1 MHAII
6 FSRYFSDQLTHGHSS
21 VSNKYSLINNDENYE
36 FWLVDNNAKSKFN
49 ILNSDDELISKDK
62 YLKIELNKYTD
73 IISGNIYMNACF
85 YSRKDDK
92 LVEKCFN
99 ENFGENINIRR
110 EIIVK
115 NK

>member
-1 MHAII
+1 MHAIL

-21 VSNKYSLINNDENYE
+21 VLNKYSLINNDENYE
-36 FWLVDNNAKSKFN
+36 FWIVDNPTQSKFN
-49 ILNSDDELISKDK
+49 IINSDDNLIDKDK

-73 IISGNIYMNACF
+73 IISGNIYINACL
-85 YSRKDDK
+85 YSRKDNK

-99 ENFGENINIRR
+99 ENFGENIKIRP
-110 EIIVK
+110 EIVVN